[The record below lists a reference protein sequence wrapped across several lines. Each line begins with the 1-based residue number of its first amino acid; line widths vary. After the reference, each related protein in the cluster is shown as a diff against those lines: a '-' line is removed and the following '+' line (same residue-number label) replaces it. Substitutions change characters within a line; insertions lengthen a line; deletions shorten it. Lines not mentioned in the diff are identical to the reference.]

1 MPRAFYGMN
10 HKIRHYKAVDAKIWV
25 TLKRSKYFEGNNVHA
40 VLGYFYFA
48 NNMYEKM
55 DTPVILTPK
64 YLLVYD
70 GNGNYNTS
78 STNPEGMISDGID
91 VKNISGLTIID
102 SQGEL
107 ADESNQIMQE
117 VDYKVTKS
125 CIKSQLLHEAAK
137 SGVTKS
143 VAAVQSNQNLNES
156 RISVKINEDNP
167 LMSQIENRWYNYNQ
181 QTKEHY
187 CIEIEYFTK
196 ESVSIFSEAFEK
208 KTHRKVFW
216 ADKLQKLY
224 KLKTAIVEI
233 NDGLKIKYPEFFRDE
248 MKKVIYIGQDAVS
261 CFEAGPKSFLEK
273 ITGQIIPGKPH
284 RTRREEPTTYGTTI
298 LR

>member
-10 HKIRHYKAVDAKIWV
+10 HRIRNYKAEDAKIWG

-40 VLGYFYFA
+40 VLGYFYLGNYMF
-48 NNMYEKM
+48 EKM

-70 GNGNYNTS
+70 GNGTYHTS
-78 STNPEGMISDGID
+78 SMNPEGMISDGID
-91 VKNISGLTIID
+91 VKNISSLTIID
-102 SQGEL
+102 SHGKV
-107 ADESNQIMQE
+107 ADERNQIMQE
-117 VDYKVTKS
+117 IDYKVTKS
-125 CIKSQLLHEAAK
+125 CIKSKFLHEAAK

-156 RISVKINEDNP
+156 RISLKINEDNP

-208 KTHRKVFW
+208 KTHRRVFW
-216 ADKLQKLY
+216 ADKLQNLFR
-224 KLKTAIVEI
+224 LKTAIVEI

-248 MKKVIYIGQDAVS
+248 MKKVIYIGQDAIS

-273 ITGQIIPGKPH
+273 ITKHISP
-284 RTRREEPTTYGTTI
+284 
-298 LR
+298 

>member
-10 HKIRHYKAVDAKIWV
+10 HKIRPYKAVDAKIWG

-40 VLGYFYFA
+40 VLGYFYFG
-48 NNMYEKM
+48 NHMYEKM

-70 GNGNYNTS
+70 GNGHFHTTS
-78 STNPEGMISDGID
+78 MNPEGMISEGID
-91 VKNISGLTIID
+91 VKNISGLKIID
-102 SQGEL
+102 CYGKV
-107 ADESNQIMQE
+107 ANESNQIMQQ

-125 CIKSQLLHEAAK
+125 SMKSKLLHEAAK
-137 SGVTKS
+137 SGVTKPI
-143 VAAVQSNQNLNES
+143 ATVQSNQNLNES
-156 RISVKINEDNP
+156 RISVKINGDNP
-167 LMSQIENRWYNYNQ
+167 LMSQIENHWYNYNQ

-273 ITGQIIPGKPH
+273 VTKYISPLKPH
-284 RTRREEPTTYGTTI
+284 RSRREGPTTYGTTI